1 MSVASDA
8 RPVAVVGAGWA
19 GLTAALAL
27 ARAGHP
33 VHLLDSAAVVG
44 GRARSLTLDGTTLDN
59 GQHILVGA
67 CEAALAQIR
76 SVGVDPEQAF
86 HALPFGLELR
96 AADGTEA
103 LRLNPASPRLPALG
117 RALYAALK
125 TEPLGVRLRATLGA
139 VGLLHGPLHQDRPV
153 RAWLQYHHQPPAL
166 IERLWEPLCLAVMNT
181 PLRSASARV
190 FREVLR
196 EALTHGPEAARLLL
210 PAQPLGAIYPEPA
223 VAELR
228 QHGATIDLG
237 RRVRRITARGAPGA
251 PDPTGSGASPVTLED
266 RGGQRI
272 EARAVILA
280 TTPAA
285 AAGLLPPDEDLDDTR
300 DRINELGARSICTVY
315 LRYPHPL
322 PAELP
327 PLLGLLGQY
336 GQWAVPRR
344 VAGHPEWVAVVT
356 SAADDAAPMD
366 ADTRCATVA
375 DELARCVPGLDT
387 PVAQH
392 AVCERRATFDART
405 GIDTRRPEPRT
416 ARRDLLLAGD
426 YLIPGLPSTLEAAV
440 RSGLESAHLLMEDLS

>member
-33 VHLLDSAAVVG
+33 VHLLDSAPVAG
-44 GRARSLTLDGTTLDN
+44 GRARSLTLDETTLDN

-125 TEPLGVRLRATLGA
+125 TEPLRVRLRATLGA

-153 RAWLQYHHQPPAL
+153 RPWLQYHHQPPAL
-166 IERLWEPLCLAVMNT
+166 IERLWEPLCLAIMNT

-196 EALTHGPEAARLLL
+196 EALTHGAEAARLLL
-210 PAQPLGAIYPEPA
+210 PARPLGAIYPEPA
-223 VAELR
+223 LAELR
-228 QHGATIDLG
+228 ERGATVDLG
-237 RRVRRITARGAPGA
+237 RRIRRIELPEAP
-251 PDPTGSGASPVTLED
+251 GSGASPVMLED
-266 RGGQRI
+266 RGGRRS

-280 TTPAA
+280 TAPAA
-285 AAGLLPPDEDLDDTR
+285 AAGLLPEAADPGDLR
-300 DRINELGARSICTVY
+300 ERIRGMGGRSICTVY
-315 LRYPHPL
+315 LRYPR
-322 PAELP
+322 AVEELP

-344 VAGHPEWVAVVT
+344 VSGHPEWVAVVT

-375 DELARCVPGLDT
+375 AELARCVPGLDT

-392 AVCERRATFDART
+392 AVCERRATFDACT

-416 ARRDLLLAGD
+416 ACRDLLLAGD
-426 YLIPGLPSTLEAAV
+426 YLVPGLPSTLEAAV

>member
-1 MSVASDA
+1 MSVAPDA

-27 ARAGHP
+27 ARVGHP
-33 VHLLDSAAVVG
+33 VHLLDSAAVAG
-44 GRARSLTLDGTTLDN
+44 GRARSLTLAGTTLDN

-86 HALPFGLELR
+86 HALPFGLELH

-117 RALYAALK
+117 RALFTALRD
-125 TEPLGVRLRATLGA
+125 EPLRVRLRATLGA
-139 VGLLHGPLHQDRPV
+139 VGLLHGPLQKDVSV
-153 RAWLQYHHQPPAL
+153 RAWLQHHHQPPAL
-166 IERLWEPLCLAVMNT
+166 IERLWEPLCLAIMNT

-190 FREVLR
+190 LREVLR
-196 EALTHGPEAARLLL
+196 EALTRGPEAARLLL
-210 PAQPLGAIYPEPA
+210 PTQPLGAIYPEPA

-228 QHGATIDLG
+228 EHGATIDLG
-237 RRVRRITARGAPGA
+237 RRVRGIEAP
-251 PDPTGSGASPVTLED
+251 GSGASAVTLED

-285 AAGLLPPDEDLDDTR
+285 AAGLLPPGEDLDDTR

-315 LRYPHPL
+315 LRYPYPL

-327 PLLGLLGQY
+327 PMLGLLGQY

-344 VAGHPEWVAVVT
+344 IAGHPEWLAVVT

-375 DELARCVPGLDT
+375 AELARCVPGLDT
-387 PVAQH
+387 PVARH
-392 AVCERRATFDART
+392 AVCERRATFDARC
-405 GIDTRRPEPRT
+405 GVDARRPQPRT
-416 ARRDLLLAGD
+416 PRPGVVLAGD
-426 YLIPGLPSTLEAAV
+426 YLVPGLPSTLEAAV
-440 RSGLESAHLLMEDLS
+440 RSGLESADLLMEELS

>member
-33 VHLLDSAAVVG
+33 VHLLDSAAVAG

-117 RALYAALK
+117 RALYATLK
-125 TEPLGVRLRATLGA
+125 TEPLRVRLRATLGA

-166 IERLWEPLCLAVMNT
+166 IERLWEPLCLAIMNT
-181 PLRSASARV
+181 PLRSASAQL

-196 EALTHGPEAARLLL
+196 QALTHGPEAARLML
-210 PAQPLGAIYPEPA
+210 PAQPLGTIYPEPA
-223 VAELR
+223 LAELR
-228 QHGATIDLG
+228 ERGASIDLG
-237 RRVRRITARGAPGA
+237 RRIRRIELPGA
-251 PDPTGSGASPVTLED
+251 PGSGASPVMLED
-266 RGGQRI
+266 RGGRRI

-280 TTPAA
+280 TAPAA
-285 AAGLLPPDEDLDDTR
+285 AAGLLPEAADPGDLR
-300 DRINELGARSICTVY
+300 KRIRGMGGHSICTVY
-315 LRYPHPL
+315 LRYPR
-322 PAELP
+322 AVDELP

-387 PVAQH
+387 PVARH
-392 AVCERRATFDART
+392 AVCERRATFDARC
-405 GIDTRRPEPRT
+405 GVDARRPQPRT
-416 ARRDLLLAGD
+416 PRPGVVLAGD